1 MIPEKTA
8 KEIEQLRKELRYHSY
23 LYYVKDAPQITDYEY
38 DRMYRR
44 LVELEAQ
51 YPESVTPD
59 SPTQRVGGKA
69 SDDFG
74 KVRFKKPMLSLTN
87 AFSADELRDF
97 DRRVKEGLGTD
108 SVEYITE
115 LKIDGLSMNLV
126 YEQGRLVQGLTRGDG
141 RVGEDVTSNVR
152 TINSIPLF
160 IENAPPYMEVRGEV
174 YMPRKSFI
182 QLNEARDEAGLM
194 PFANCRNAAAGS
206 LRQLDPHVTAAR
218 KLDFFAYALGSVEG
232 LEIHSQEQLLKQLA
246 AFHFRV
252 NPNYRKWDSIE
263 GVIKGVAEWQD
274 KRREL
279 AYDTDGMVIKVN
291 DFAQQEAL
299 GSTVKDPKWATAY
312 KYPPEEAETR
322 VERIIVTMGRTGVLT
337 PSADLTP
344 VHLAGTTV
352 KRATLHNMDFIR
364 EKDIRVGDWVRIYK
378 AGEIIPEVAVVEKDK
393 RTGSEV
399 VFEMP
404 SHCPVCGSLVER
416 VEGEAAYRC
425 TNPECGGIVREKL
438 IHFASRDAM
447 VIDGMGPSVVDSL
460 LAYNLVKDPADFYS
474 LKAEDIEQIERMG
487 EKSAN
492 NLVASIAA
500 SKNKGLAK
508 LLFGLGI
515 RSLGNTTAEKLAR
528 YFKNID
534 SLMKAD
540 ISQISKALDFK
551 EEKKSDNIVD
561 KIYDML
567 LQNKETIIAHQNDSI
582 GTFRQDLNDFGVA
595 AIHAQKLI
603 KYFQTFKNL
612 LTDKSEIVDK
622 LEIRKALDE
631 SIIAKN
637 IYEALHEPNMIE
649 LIDKLRNAG
658 VSLEVVAVNGEN
670 DKGAFSGEYVVLT
683 GKLAFIGR
691 RAAGDRIKQ
700 LGGEVQSAVT
710 NKTTLVIAGTD
721 AGSKL
726 EKARAKNIAIIDEAT
741 FLRRAGLQVDKN
753 VNHIKN
759 TPNKD
764 SIELNLFD

>member
-38 DRMYRR
+38 DHMYRR
-44 LVELEAQ
+44 LVELEAK

-69 SDDFG
+69 SDDFR

-291 DFAQQEAL
+291 DFAQQEEL
-299 GSTVKDPKWATAY
+299 GATLKDPKWATAY
-312 KYPPEEAETR
+312 KYPPEEAETQ

-393 RTGSEV
+393 RNGSEII
-399 VFEMP
+399 FEMP

-447 VIDGMGPSVVDSL
+447 AIDGMGPSVVDSL

-515 RSLGNTTAEKLAR
+515 RYLGAKGAELIAERYHTIEAVMNADVESLKGTEGIGNVIA
-528 YFKNID
+528 D
-534 SLMKAD
+534 SLYAY
-540 ISQISKALDFK
+540 FRK
-551 EEKKSDNIVD
+551 E
-561 KIYDML
+561 
-567 LQNKETIIAHQNDSI
+567 
-582 GTFRQDLNDFGVA
+582 
-595 AIHAQKLI
+595 
-603 KYFQTFKNL
+603 KN
-612 LTDKSEIVDK
+612 
-622 LEIRKALDE
+622 
-631 SIIAKN
+631 
-637 IYEALHEPNMIE
+637 IE
-649 LIDKLRNAG
+649 LIHRLQAAG
-658 VSLEVVAVNGEN
+658 VLTEEVREEQIG
-670 DKGAFSGEYVVLT
+670 GAFSGEMVVLT
-683 GKLAFIGR
+683 GKLASIGR
-691 RAAGDRIKQ
+691 REAGERIRS
-700 LGGEVQSAVT
+700 LGGDVQSSVT
-710 NKTTLVIAGTD
+710 NKTTLVVAGTD

-726 EKARAKNIAIIDEAT
+726 EKARAKNIPVINEQE
-741 FLRRAGLQVDKN
+741 FLKRAGLVK
-753 VNHIKN
+753 
-759 TPNKD
+759 T
-764 SIELNLFD
+764 E

>member
-38 DRMYRR
+38 DHMYRR
-44 LVELEAQ
+44 LVELEAK

-69 SDDFG
+69 SDDFR

-291 DFAQQEAL
+291 DFAQQEEL
-299 GSTVKDPKWATAY
+299 GATVKDPKWATAY
-312 KYPPEEAETR
+312 KYPPEEAETQ

-447 VIDGMGPSVVDSL
+447 AIDGMGPFVVDSL

-515 RSLGNTTAEKLAR
+515 RYLGAKGAELIAERYHTIEAVMNADVESLKGTEGIGNVIA
-528 YFKNID
+528 D
-534 SLMKAD
+534 SLYAY
-540 ISQISKALDFK
+540 FRK
-551 EEKKSDNIVD
+551 E
-561 KIYDML
+561 
-567 LQNKETIIAHQNDSI
+567 
-582 GTFRQDLNDFGVA
+582 
-595 AIHAQKLI
+595 
-603 KYFQTFKNL
+603 KN
-612 LTDKSEIVDK
+612 
-622 LEIRKALDE
+622 
-631 SIIAKN
+631 
-637 IYEALHEPNMIE
+637 IE
-649 LIDKLRNAG
+649 LIHRLQAAG
-658 VSLEVVAVNGEN
+658 VLTEEVREEQIG
-670 DKGAFSGEYVVLT
+670 GAFSGEMVVLT
-683 GKLAFIGR
+683 GKLASIGR
-691 RAAGDRIKQ
+691 RAAGERIRS
-700 LGGEVQSAVT
+700 LGGDVQSSVT
-710 NKTTLVIAGTD
+710 NKTTLVVAGTD

-726 EKARAKNIAIIDEAT
+726 EKARAKNIPVINEQE
-741 FLRRAGLQVDKN
+741 FLKRAGLEKT
-753 VNHIKN
+753 K
-759 TPNKD
+759 
-764 SIELNLFD
+764 

>member
-38 DRMYRR
+38 DHMYRR
-44 LVELEAQ
+44 LVELEAK

-69 SDDFG
+69 SDDFR

-312 KYPPEEAETR
+312 K
-322 VERIIVTMGRTGVLT
+322 L
-337 PSADLTP
+337 S
-344 VHLAGTTV
+344 
-352 KRATLHNMDFIR
+352 
-364 EKDIRVGDWVRIYK
+364 
-378 AGEIIPEVAVVEKDK
+378 
-393 RTGSEV
+393 
-399 VFEMP
+399 
-404 SHCPVCGSLVER
+404 
-416 VEGEAAYRC
+416 
-425 TNPECGGIVREKL
+425 L
-438 IHFASRDAM
+438 IH
-447 VIDGMGPSVVDSL
+447 I
-460 LAYNLVKDPADFYS
+460 
-474 LKAEDIEQIERMG
+474 
-487 EKSAN
+487 
-492 NLVASIAA
+492 
-500 SKNKGLAK
+500 
-508 LLFGLGI
+508 
-515 RSLGNTTAEKLAR
+515 
-528 YFKNID
+528 
-534 SLMKAD
+534 
-540 ISQISKALDFK
+540 
-551 EEKKSDNIVD
+551 
-561 KIYDML
+561 
-567 LQNKETIIAHQNDSI
+567 
-582 GTFRQDLNDFGVA
+582 
-595 AIHAQKLI
+595 
-603 KYFQTFKNL
+603 
-612 LTDKSEIVDK
+612 
-622 LEIRKALDE
+622 
-631 SIIAKN
+631 
-637 IYEALHEPNMIE
+637 
-649 LIDKLRNAG
+649 
-658 VSLEVVAVNGEN
+658 
-670 DKGAFSGEYVVLT
+670 
-683 GKLAFIGR
+683 
-691 RAAGDRIKQ
+691 
-700 LGGEVQSAVT
+700 
-710 NKTTLVIAGTD
+710 
-721 AGSKL
+721 
-726 EKARAKNIAIIDEAT
+726 
-741 FLRRAGLQVDKN
+741 
-753 VNHIKN
+753 
-759 TPNKD
+759 
-764 SIELNLFD
+764 

>member
-38 DRMYRR
+38 DHMYRR
-44 LVELEAQ
+44 LVELEAK

-59 SPTQRVGGKA
+59 SPTQRVGGNA
-69 SDDFG
+69 SDDFR

-291 DFAQQEAL
+291 DFAQQEEL
-299 GSTVKDPKWATAY
+299 GATVKDPKWATAY
-312 KYPPEEAETR
+312 KYPPEEAETQ

-447 VIDGMGPSVVDSL
+447 AIDGMGPSVVDSL

-515 RSLGNTTAEKLAR
+515 RYLGSKGAELIAERYHTIEAVMNADVESLKGTEGIGNVIA
-528 YFKNID
+528 D
-534 SLMKAD
+534 SLYAY
-540 ISQISKALDFK
+540 FRK
-551 EEKKSDNIVD
+551 E
-561 KIYDML
+561 
-567 LQNKETIIAHQNDSI
+567 
-582 GTFRQDLNDFGVA
+582 
-595 AIHAQKLI
+595 
-603 KYFQTFKNL
+603 KN
-612 LTDKSEIVDK
+612 
-622 LEIRKALDE
+622 
-631 SIIAKN
+631 
-637 IYEALHEPNMIE
+637 IE
-649 LIDKLRNAG
+649 LIHRLQAAG
-658 VSLEVVAVNGEN
+658 VLTEEVREEQIG
-670 DKGAFSGEYVVLT
+670 GAFSGEMVVLT
-683 GKLAFIGR
+683 GKLASIGR
-691 RAAGDRIKQ
+691 RAAGERIRS
-700 LGGEVQSAVT
+700 LGGDVQSSVT
-710 NKTTLVIAGTD
+710 NKTTLVVAGTD

-726 EKARAKNIAIIDEAT
+726 EKAKAKNIPVINEQE
-741 FLRRAGLQVDKN
+741 FLKRAGLEK
-753 VNHIKN
+753 
-759 TPNKD
+759 T
-764 SIELNLFD
+764 E

>member
-38 DRMYRR
+38 DHMYRR
-44 LVELEAQ
+44 LVELEAK

-69 SDDFG
+69 SDDFR

-291 DFAQQEAL
+291 DFAQQEEL
-299 GSTVKDPKWATAY
+299 GATVKDPKWATAY
-312 KYPPEEAETR
+312 KYPPEEAETQ

-447 VIDGMGPSVVDSL
+447 AIDGMGPSVVDSL

-515 RSLGNTTAEKLAR
+515 RYLGAKGAELIAERYHTIEAVMNADVESLKGTEGIGNVIA
-528 YFKNID
+528 D
-534 SLMKAD
+534 SLYAY
-540 ISQISKALDFK
+540 FRK
-551 EEKKSDNIVD
+551 E
-561 KIYDML
+561 
-567 LQNKETIIAHQNDSI
+567 
-582 GTFRQDLNDFGVA
+582 
-595 AIHAQKLI
+595 
-603 KYFQTFKNL
+603 KN
-612 LTDKSEIVDK
+612 
-622 LEIRKALDE
+622 
-631 SIIAKN
+631 
-637 IYEALHEPNMIE
+637 IE
-649 LIDKLRNAG
+649 LIHRLQAAG
-658 VSLEVVAVNGEN
+658 VLTEEVREEQIG
-670 DKGAFSGEYVVLT
+670 GAFSGEMVVLT
-683 GKLAFIGR
+683 GKLASIGR
-691 RAAGDRIKQ
+691 RAAGERIRS
-700 LGGEVQSAVT
+700 LGGDVQSSVT
-710 NKTTLVIAGTD
+710 NKTTLVVAGTD

-726 EKARAKNIAIIDEAT
+726 EKARAKNIPVINEQE
-741 FLRRAGLQVDKN
+741 FLKRAGLEK
-753 VNHIKN
+753 
-759 TPNKD
+759 T
-764 SIELNLFD
+764 E

>member
-38 DRMYRR
+38 DHMYRR
-44 LVELEAQ
+44 LVELEAK

-69 SDDFG
+69 SDDFR

-274 KRREL
+274 KRRAL

-291 DFAQQEAL
+291 DFAQQEEL
-299 GSTVKDPKWATAY
+299 GATVKDPKWATAY
-312 KYPPEEAETR
+312 KYPPEEAETQ

-404 SHCPVCGSLVER
+404 SRCPVCGSLVER

-447 VIDGMGPSVVDSL
+447 AIDGMGPSVVDSL

-515 RSLGNTTAEKLAR
+515 RYLGAKGAELIAERYHTIEAVMNADVESLKGTEGIGNVIA
-528 YFKNID
+528 D
-534 SLMKAD
+534 SLYAY
-540 ISQISKALDFK
+540 FRK
-551 EEKKSDNIVD
+551 E
-561 KIYDML
+561 
-567 LQNKETIIAHQNDSI
+567 
-582 GTFRQDLNDFGVA
+582 
-595 AIHAQKLI
+595 
-603 KYFQTFKNL
+603 KN
-612 LTDKSEIVDK
+612 
-622 LEIRKALDE
+622 
-631 SIIAKN
+631 
-637 IYEALHEPNMIE
+637 IE
-649 LIDKLRNAG
+649 LIHRLQAAG
-658 VSLEVVAVNGEN
+658 VLTEEVREEQIG
-670 DKGAFSGEYVVLT
+670 GAFSGEMVVLT
-683 GKLAFIGR
+683 GKLASIGR
-691 RAAGDRIKQ
+691 REAGERIRS
-700 LGGEVQSAVT
+700 LGGDVQSSVT
-710 NKTTLVIAGTD
+710 NKTTLVVAGTD

-726 EKARAKNIAIIDEAT
+726 EKARAKNIPVINEQE
-741 FLRRAGLQVDKN
+741 FLQRAGLEK
-753 VNHIKN
+753 
-759 TPNKD
+759 T
-764 SIELNLFD
+764 E

>member
-38 DRMYRR
+38 DHMYRR
-44 LVELEAQ
+44 LVELEAK

-69 SDDFG
+69 SDDFR

-291 DFAQQEAL
+291 DFAQQE
-299 GSTVKDPKWATAY
+299 
-312 KYPPEEAETR
+312 
-322 VERIIVTMGRTGVLT
+322 
-337 PSADLTP
+337 
-344 VHLAGTTV
+344 
-352 KRATLHNMDFIR
+352 
-364 EKDIRVGDWVRIYK
+364 
-378 AGEIIPEVAVVEKDK
+378 
-393 RTGSEV
+393 
-399 VFEMP
+399 
-404 SHCPVCGSLVER
+404 
-416 VEGEAAYRC
+416 
-425 TNPECGGIVREKL
+425 
-438 IHFASRDAM
+438 
-447 VIDGMGPSVVDSL
+447 
-460 LAYNLVKDPADFYS
+460 
-474 LKAEDIEQIERMG
+474 
-487 EKSAN
+487 
-492 NLVASIAA
+492 
-500 SKNKGLAK
+500 
-508 LLFGLGI
+508 
-515 RSLGNTTAEKLAR
+515 
-528 YFKNID
+528 
-534 SLMKAD
+534 
-540 ISQISKALDFK
+540 
-551 EEKKSDNIVD
+551 
-561 KIYDML
+561 
-567 LQNKETIIAHQNDSI
+567 
-582 GTFRQDLNDFGVA
+582 
-595 AIHAQKLI
+595 
-603 KYFQTFKNL
+603 
-612 LTDKSEIVDK
+612 
-622 LEIRKALDE
+622 
-631 SIIAKN
+631 
-637 IYEALHEPNMIE
+637 
-649 LIDKLRNAG
+649 
-658 VSLEVVAVNGEN
+658 
-670 DKGAFSGEYVVLT
+670 
-683 GKLAFIGR
+683 
-691 RAAGDRIKQ
+691 
-700 LGGEVQSAVT
+700 
-710 NKTTLVIAGTD
+710 
-721 AGSKL
+721 
-726 EKARAKNIAIIDEAT
+726 
-741 FLRRAGLQVDKN
+741 
-753 VNHIKN
+753 
-759 TPNKD
+759 
-764 SIELNLFD
+764 

>member
-38 DRMYRR
+38 DHMYRR
-44 LVELEAQ
+44 LVELEAK

-69 SDDFG
+69 SDDFR

-115 LKIDGLSMNLV
+115 LKIDGLSMNLE

-291 DFAQQEAL
+291 DFAQQEEL
-299 GSTVKDPKWATAY
+299 GATVKDPKWATAY
-312 KYPPEEAETR
+312 KYPPEEAETQ

-393 RTGSEV
+393 RNGSEII
-399 VFEMP
+399 FEMP

-425 TNPECGGIVREKL
+425 TNPECGGVVREKL

-447 VIDGMGPSVVDSL
+447 AIDGMGPSVVDSL

-515 RSLGNTTAEKLAR
+515 RYLGAKGAELIAERYHTIEAVMNADVESLKGTEGIGNVIA
-528 YFKNID
+528 D
-534 SLMKAD
+534 SLYAY
-540 ISQISKALDFK
+540 FRK
-551 EEKKSDNIVD
+551 E
-561 KIYDML
+561 
-567 LQNKETIIAHQNDSI
+567 
-582 GTFRQDLNDFGVA
+582 
-595 AIHAQKLI
+595 
-603 KYFQTFKNL
+603 KN
-612 LTDKSEIVDK
+612 
-622 LEIRKALDE
+622 
-631 SIIAKN
+631 
-637 IYEALHEPNMIE
+637 IE
-649 LIDKLRNAG
+649 LIHRLQAAG
-658 VSLEVVAVNGEN
+658 VLTEEVREEQIG
-670 DKGAFSGEYVVLT
+670 GAFSGEMVVLT
-683 GKLAFIGR
+683 GKLASIGR
-691 RAAGDRIKQ
+691 REAGERIRS
-700 LGGEVQSAVT
+700 LGGDVQSSVT
-710 NKTTLVIAGTD
+710 NKTTLVVAGTD

-726 EKARAKNIAIIDEAT
+726 EKARAKNIPVINEQE
-741 FLRRAGLQVDKN
+741 FLKRAGLVK
-753 VNHIKN
+753 
-759 TPNKD
+759 T
-764 SIELNLFD
+764 E

>member
-38 DRMYRR
+38 DYMYRR
-44 LVELEAQ
+44 LVELEAK

-69 SDDFG
+69 SDDFR

-291 DFAQQEAL
+291 DFAQQEEL
-299 GSTVKDPKWATAY
+299 GATVKDPKWATAY
-312 KYPPEEAETR
+312 KYPPEEAETQ

-393 RTGSEV
+393 RNGSEII
-399 VFEMP
+399 FEMP

-447 VIDGMGPSVVDSL
+447 AIDGMGPSVVDSL

-515 RSLGNTTAEKLAR
+515 RYLGAKGAELIAERYHTIEAVMNADVESLKGTEGIGDVIA
-528 YFKNID
+528 D
-534 SLMKAD
+534 SLYAY
-540 ISQISKALDFK
+540 FRK
-551 EEKKSDNIVD
+551 E
-561 KIYDML
+561 
-567 LQNKETIIAHQNDSI
+567 
-582 GTFRQDLNDFGVA
+582 
-595 AIHAQKLI
+595 
-603 KYFQTFKNL
+603 KN
-612 LTDKSEIVDK
+612 
-622 LEIRKALDE
+622 
-631 SIIAKN
+631 
-637 IYEALHEPNMIE
+637 IE
-649 LIDKLRNAG
+649 LIHRLQAAG
-658 VSLEVVAVNGEN
+658 VLTEEVREKQIG
-670 DKGAFSGEYVVLT
+670 GAFSGEMVVLT
-683 GKLAFIGR
+683 GKLASIGR
-691 RAAGDRIKQ
+691 REAGERIRS
-700 LGGEVQSAVT
+700 LGGDVQSSVT
-710 NKTTLVIAGTD
+710 NKTTLVVAGTD

-726 EKARAKNIAIIDEAT
+726 EKARAKNIPVINELE
-741 FLRRAGLQVDKN
+741 FLKRAGLEK
-753 VNHIKN
+753 
-759 TPNKD
+759 T
-764 SIELNLFD
+764 E

>member
-38 DRMYRR
+38 DHMYRR
-44 LVELEAQ
+44 LVELEAK

-69 SDDFG
+69 SDDFR

-291 DFAQQEAL
+291 DFAQQEEL
-299 GSTVKDPKWATAY
+299 GATVKDPKWATAY
-312 KYPPEEAETR
+312 KYPPEEAETQ

-447 VIDGMGPSVVDSL
+447 AIDGMGPSVVDSL

-515 RSLGNTTAEKLAR
+515 RYLGAKGAELIAERYHTIEAVMNADVESLKGTEGIGNVIA
-528 YFKNID
+528 D
-534 SLMKAD
+534 SLYAY
-540 ISQISKALDFK
+540 FRK
-551 EEKKSDNIVD
+551 E
-561 KIYDML
+561 
-567 LQNKETIIAHQNDSI
+567 
-582 GTFRQDLNDFGVA
+582 
-595 AIHAQKLI
+595 
-603 KYFQTFKNL
+603 KN
-612 LTDKSEIVDK
+612 
-622 LEIRKALDE
+622 
-631 SIIAKN
+631 
-637 IYEALHEPNMIE
+637 IE
-649 LIDKLRNAG
+649 LIHRLQAA
-658 VSLEVVAVNGEN
+658 EVLTEEVREEQIG
-670 DKGAFSGEYVVLT
+670 GAFSGEMVVLT
-683 GKLAFIGR
+683 GKLASIGR
-691 RAAGDRIKQ
+691 REAGERIRS
-700 LGGEVQSAVT
+700 LGGDVQSSVT
-710 NKTTLVIAGTD
+710 NKTTLVVAGTD

-726 EKARAKNIAIIDEAT
+726 EKARAKNIPVINEQE
-741 FLRRAGLQVDKN
+741 FLKRAGLEK
-753 VNHIKN
+753 
-759 TPNKD
+759 T
-764 SIELNLFD
+764 E